1 MAINRNK
8 TAANRITPEKKA
20 TLVSSMVALMLVI
33 IKAVAGLL
41 SGSVAV
47 LASAID
53 SALDLAVSA
62 FNYFAISRSEKP
74 ASERFNYGLGKIE
87 GLAATI
93 EGTVIIM
100 SGLFI
105 LYKAVAKAMLGGGT
119 THLDISMGV
128 MLFSLVVTAL
138 LVAYLTRTAK
148 ATNNLVVK
156 ADALH
161 YKTDLFANLGVLV
174 SLVLVKMTGHHLIDA
189 FVGAVIAI
197 YIIYSAYEILRE
209 GVLNLLDVALA
220 EEMVEQIKTIIT
232 NEKDVSSYHFL
243 RTRKAGSNHFV
254 EAHLVFQR
262 GILLDTAHDAADHIE
277 NEIQQLDGK
286 AHWVFNLHLDPVD
299 DSGTGHFDK
308 PQAVSPLK

>member
-1 MAINRNK
+1 MVVAGKI
-8 TAANRITPEKKA
+8 TAEKKA
-20 TLVSSMVALMLVI
+20 TLVSSLVALTLVI
-33 IKAVAGLL
+33 IKAFVGVL

-93 EGTVIIM
+93 EGTIIIM

-105 LYKAVAKAMLGGGT
+105 LYQAVAKALLGGGT
-119 THLDISMGV
+119 THLEVSMGV
-128 MLFSLVVTAL
+128 MLFSLVVTAI
-138 LVAYLTRTAK
+138 LVFYLTRTAK
-148 ATNNLVVK
+148 STGNLVVK
-156 ADALH
+156 ADAMH
-161 YKTDLFANLGVLV
+161 YKTDLFANTGVLI
-174 SLVLVKMTGHHLIDA
+174 SLLLVKMTGNHLIDA
-189 FVGAVIAI
+189 FVGAAIAV

-220 EEMVEQIKTIIT
+220 EEMVDQIKTIIDK
-232 NEKDVSSYHFL
+232 EQDVSSYHFL

-254 EAHLVFQR
+254 EAHLVFSR
-262 GILLDTAHDAADHIE
+262 GMMLDTAHDAADHIE
-277 NEIQQLDGK
+277 SEIMALDDR

-299 DSGTGHFDK
+299 DSGHGAEK
-308 PQAVSPLK
+308 ALG

>member
-1 MAINRNK
+1 MAVK
-8 TAANRITPEKKA
+8 KLTAEKKA
-20 TLVSSMVALMLVI
+20 TMVSSLVAAILVVT
-33 IKAVAGLL
+33 KAVVGLF

-93 EGTVIIM
+93 EGTIIIV

-105 LYKAVAKAMLGGGT
+105 LYKAIVKAMIGGGT
-119 THLDISMGV
+119 THLEISMGV
-128 MLFSLVVTAL
+128 MLFSLIATAL
-138 LVAYLTRTAK
+138 LVIYLNRTAK

-156 ADALH
+156 ADAMH
-161 YKTDLFANLGVLV
+161 YKTDLFANVGILV
-174 SLVLVKMTGHHLIDA
+174 SLLLVKLTGNHLIDA
-189 FVGAVIAI
+189 AVGAIIAI

-209 GVLNLLDVALA
+209 GVLNLLDVALE
-220 EEMVEQIKTIIT
+220 EEMVDQIKAIVTDQ
-232 NEKDVSSYHFL
+232 KDVSSYHAL

-254 EAHLVFQR
+254 DAHLVFQS
-262 GILLDTAHDAADHIE
+262 GILLDTAHDAADRIE
-277 NEIQQLDGK
+277 ADIAALDDK

-299 DSGTGHFDK
+299 DSKHDHELED
-308 PQAVSPLK
+308 S

>member
-1 MAINRNK
+1 MEKSQRGGDVATKKI
-8 TAANRITPEKKA
+8 TAEKKA
-20 TLVSSMVALMLVI
+20 TMVSSLVAAMLVLT
-33 IKAVAGLL
+33 KAFVGVL

-74 ASERFNYGLGKIE
+74 ASERFNYGFGKIE

-93 EGTVIIM
+93 EGTIIIM

-105 LYKAVAKAMLGGGT
+105 LYKAIAKAILGGGT
-119 THLDISMGV
+119 THLEISMGV
-128 MLFSLVVTAL
+128 MLFSLVTTAL
-138 LVAYLTRTAK
+138 LVIYLNRTAK

-156 ADALH
+156 ADAMH
-161 YKTDLFANLGVLV
+161 YKTDLFANVGVLF
-174 SLVLVKMTGHHLIDA
+174 SLLLVKLLGNHLIDA

-209 GVLNLLDVALA
+209 GILNLLDVALD
-220 EEMVEQIKTIIT
+220 EKLVEQIKAVIQA
-232 NEKDVSSYHFL
+232 EPDVSSYHFL
-243 RTRKAGSNHFV
+243 RTRKAGNNCFV

-277 NEIQQLDGK
+277 SEIAGLDDRTQ
-286 AHWVFNLHLDPVD
+286 WVFNLHLDPVD
-299 DSGTGHFDK
+299 DSGHDHE
-308 PQAVSPLK
+308 VED